1 MNQLILL
8 MRGHFESYSFHTI
21 YTNYISNGQGKFY
34 SFFFYTTDKK
44 MQIKGK
50 LEKKIPHDMTPLNEH
65 EFALRDVF
73 MTSVA

>member
-1 MNQLILL
+1 MVRENFIP
-8 MRGHFESYSFHTI
+8 
-21 YTNYISNGQGKFY
+21 
-34 SFFFYTTDKK
+34 FFFYTTDKK